1 MLTPETAPV
10 PDNKLYLN
18 VGDSKLFV
26 NTGTEIT
33 DCRYRSGKIKLK
45 KIDK

>member
-1 MLTPETAPV
+1 MLKPETASV
-10 PDNKLYLN
+10 PDNKLNLS

-26 NTGTEIT
+26 NTGAKFT

-45 KIDK
+45 KNDK

>member
-1 MLTPETAPV
+1 MLKPETAAV
-10 PDNKLYLN
+10 RDNKLYLK

-26 NTGTEIT
+26 NTGTKIT

-45 KIDK
+45 ISDK